1 MSGIS
6 LPDCD
11 AKLVMIILPCNSRV
25 IFFWGFFLGGGFGTP
40 GGVGGMGAGNWE
52 FRHAWG
58 VETPRADVSTCQRFG
73 RGYERGVGLVGVSGV
88 GGRRWLGWWVG
99 LGRVGIG
106 VVGGVG

>member
-40 GGVGGMGAGNWE
+40 GGVGGMGA
-52 FRHAWG
+52 
-58 VETPRADVSTCQRFG
+58 
-73 RGYERGVGLVGVSGV
+73 ERLGVSARLGRRDAA
-88 GGRRWLGWWVG
+88 GGRLYMPAFRQG
-99 LGRVGIG
+99 L
-106 VVGGVG
+106 

>member
-25 IFFWGFFLGGGFGTP
+25 IFFWGFFLGGEVLARLGAL
-40 GGVGGMGAGNWE
+40 GGWGRSDWE

-73 RGYERGVGLVGVSGV
+73 RGYERGGGWWGLVELEVADG
-88 GGRRWLGWWVG
+88 
-99 LGRVGIG
+99 
-106 VVGGVG
+106 